1 MLKGLR
7 WPFLALVLASIV
19 MALALITQPEETPQA
34 AQAAPTATPAP
45 ADASPQPSPQP
56 TLDTQPLPPNPTP
69 VPPESILVEALIGRI
84 SKLNP
89 LLATYNPVDRD
100 ITSLI
105 FEGLTASNE
114 YGEIVPDLA
123 ESWTI
128 SRDGLQYIVALRQDI
143 LWQDGIPFTA
153 EDVAF
158 TFDLLSNPLFPGA
171 PELHEFWRTV
181 EVEALDQFLVRFRLT
196 QPLAS
201 FLDQLRI
208 GIVPAH
214 ALRGAPVEELGQH
227 RFNLAP
233 IGTGPYQIETLTA
246 SEGEIDGIQL
256 RAAPVYRQRPEGVEG
271 FALDR
276 IVFRT
281 FPNFQAALDAYNAGE
296 VNSIGRVPPARQEQ
310 AQQVPGLSLYT
321 AIEPHVGVLIY
332 NWQRESVWFLRN
344 QRVRL
349 ALAHAVDRAALVAT
363 HLGGRAIL
371 ADSPLLP
378 NSWAY
383 RPGDWPAYDLAQ
395 AQAVLE
401 TARSV
406 LDSPPTPPESEAE
419 PAAGEAAAD
428 AAPEGSSEG
437 EPPAEGADEP
447 PPEAAA
453 EDAPAPEG
461 ESQPPA
467 EGEGEPPAEPAE
479 EATEEL
485 PAPEAPPVLAI
496 TILTPDDPALE
507 ALAQDVAASWSQ
519 LGFTTAVET
528 VDAATLQSRLDS
540 GDFDAA
546 LVELSFEPNAD
557 PDPYVF
563 WHQGQAEDGQNFG
576 GMDDRRVSEALEAA
590 RREPYG
596 INRVAHYE
604 RFQELFAERA
614 PAIVLYYPLYIYATD
629 ARLEGVQIAFMSA
642 PSDRFRTVQDWRF
655 SG

>member
-7 WPFLALVLASIV
+7 WPFLALVMASIL
-19 MALALITQPEETPQA
+19 MALALIDQPDETPQA
-34 AQAAPTATPAP
+34 AQTAPTSTPAP
-45 ADASPQPSPQP
+45 TDPSPEP
-56 TLDTQPLPPNPTP
+56 SPEPALDTQPLPPNPTP
-69 VPPESILVEALIGRI
+69 VPPESILVEALVGQI

-100 ITSLI
+100 ITALI
-105 FEGLTASNE
+105 FEGLTTSNE
-114 YGEIVPDLA
+114 YGEIVPDLG

-128 SRDGLQYIVALRQDI
+128 SDDGLVYIVVLREDI

-153 EDVAF
+153 QDVAF

-181 EVEALDQFLVRFRLT
+181 EVEALDEFLVRFRLT

-208 GIVPAH
+208 GIVPEH
-214 ALRGAPVEELGQH
+214 ALRGAPVEALGQH

-246 SEGEIDGIQL
+246 SNGQIDGIQL
-256 RAAPVYRQRPEGVEG
+256 RAAPVYRQRPEGAEG

-281 FPNFQAALDAYNAGE
+281 YPDFRSALDAYDRGE
-296 VNSIGRVPPARQEQ
+296 VNSLGRVPPARQEQ

-332 NWQRESVWFLRN
+332 NWQRDSVWFLRN
-344 QRVRL
+344 PRVRL

-383 RPGDWPAYDLAQ
+383 RPGEWPAYDMGLAQ
-395 AQAVLE
+395 GVLE

-406 LDSPPTPPESEAE
+406 LDSPPAPPEDEAESEATDE
-419 PAAGEAAAD
+419 PAEEAAPD
-428 AAPEGSSEG
+428 GEG
-437 EPPAEGADEP
+437 EPPADGDG
-447 PPEAAA
+447 
-453 EDAPAPEG
+453 DAPPDA
-461 ESQPPA
+461 
-467 EGEGEPPAEPAE
+467 EGEPPAEPAE
-479 EATEEL
+479 DATAEPTEQA
-485 PAPEAPPVLAI
+485 PEPEAPPALAI

-507 ALAQDVAASWSQ
+507 GLAQDVAASWSQ
-519 LGFTTAVET
+519 LGFTTAVEA
-528 VDAATLQSRLDS
+528 VDAATFQGRLEA

-546 LVELSFEPNAD
+546 VVELSFEPNAD

-576 GMDDRRVSEALEAA
+576 GMDDRRVSEALETA

-596 INRVAHYE
+596 INRIGHYE
-604 RFQELFAERA
+604 RFQALFAERA
-614 PAIVLYYPLYIYATD
+614 PAIVLYYPLYIYAAD
-629 ARLEGVQIAFMSA
+629 ERLEGVQIGFMSA
-642 PSDRFRTVQDWRF
+642 PSDRFQTIQDWRF